1 MNFSEIVDTNLENFF
16 WDIINS
22 RAAYL
27 RNVDDKYKE
36 LYAEILDITT
46 ETELRDFFGEKK
58 IKSLSEDDAEI
69 ILRYLQL
76 IEDKHVLELK
86 DAFYSAFAISKDID
100 DRLEKIR
107 SDIEWCVAF
116 YYTFLKGG
124 ITMNEYVITITSQ
137 SSNSYLINAST
148 KEDAISKAIE
158 FYNEEDEYRFSD
170 DIVNISI
177 DVELLDEDED

>member
-36 LYAEILDITT
+36 LYAEILDIAT
-46 ETELRDFFGEKK
+46 ETELRDFFDEKK

-76 IEDKHVLELK
+76 VEDKHVLELK

-100 DRLEKIR
+100 DRLKKIR
-107 SDIEWCVAF
+107 SDIE
-116 YYTFLKGG
+116 
-124 ITMNEYVITITSQ
+124 
-137 SSNSYLINAST
+137 
-148 KEDAISKAIE
+148 
-158 FYNEEDEYRFSD
+158 
-170 DIVNISI
+170 
-177 DVELLDEDED
+177 